1 MSFFY
6 VIYQNTNKASN
17 NIKMKQKLH
26 QKCIELIENNI
37 QNLQESINSA
47 QQTANEDTKS
57 SAGDKYET
65 TRAMMQIEIE
75 SNMKRMAEAQK
86 TKKILT
92 EIIFLKQYTEVIL
105 GSLVITDKGKFFV
118 SIGIGQ
124 MMFEDEKYFV
134 ISPDSPIGSL
144 LMHKKINEKI
154 IFNTKEFLI
163 VEIL

>member
-1 MSFFY
+1 
-6 VIYQNTNKASN
+6 
-17 NIKMKQKLH
+17 MKQKLH